1 MKTIRMSILLASM
14 AGAASLF
21 AAIPVSMSASSS
33 WDSGESVFYTGEREL
48 PSTYRFM
55 SPTGIEGR
63 GFDVFNSGKGVKIE
77 DFAPAYVGTSLG
89 SGASDGW
96 DVFRVGEGDPL
107 P

>member
-1 MKTIRMSILLASM
+1 MKTIRMSVLLASM
-14 AGAASLF
+14 VGAVSLF

-33 WDSGESVFYTGEREL
+33 WATGDSVFYTGEREL
-48 PSTYRFM
+48 PGTYRFM
-55 SPTGIEGR
+55 PPTGTEGY
-63 GFDVFNSGKGVKIE
+63 GFDVLNSGKGVKIE

-96 DVFRVGEGDPL
+96 DVFRAGEGDPL

>member
-1 MKTIRMSILLASM
+1 MKTIRMSILLASVV
-14 AGAASLF
+14 GAASLF

-33 WDSGESVFYTGEREL
+33 WATGDSVFYTGEREL
-48 PSTYRFM
+48 PGTYRFT
-55 SPTGIEGR
+55 SPTGTEGQ
-63 GFDVFNSGKGVKIE
+63 GFDVLNAGEGVKIE

-89 SGASDGW
+89 LEASDGW